1 MKQLTKHK
9 IIPEITVKRLL
20 TYKSVL
26 MELIEQGQK
35 YIHSHE
41 LAEITNNK
49 QELVRRDIMAIRF
62 LGNPAKGYEI
72 NSLLNRI
79 NKKLNLKTQVNVGVI
94 GVGKIGSAIASF
106 FEEHESRFKIVA
118 LFDKITDENNIYNIN
133 DLEYIIDKLNI
144 TFVVLSV
151 PPDAAQQIASRLSNT
166 KIKGILNF
174 THIPLKVNEK
184 IIVSRIDL
192 LLEMEKLVFLSH

>member
-1 MKQLTKHK
+1 
-9 IIPEITVKRLL
+9 
-20 TYKSVL
+20 

-35 YIHSHE
+35 YVHSHE

-62 LGNPAKGYEI
+62 RGNPAKGYEI

-174 THIPLKVNEK
+174 THIPLKVDEK